1 MSLEPFGA
9 PLFPF
14 IALCSP
20 MNVEIAYLYKE
31 DKDSE
36 DVLSWTYFHANTDDL
51 EKAIRQ
57 ATTYFKSFV
66 KSNGWTKKAT
76 LKEIIPMR
84 HTKDEIISTVVS
96 TDTVPPAT
104 KRRSAPKP
112 KKSQPR
118 SASNASPRK
127 TTRTRTTTKKPK

>member
-14 IALCSP
+14 TALCSP

-51 EKAIRQ
+51 EKAVRQ

-66 KSNGWTKKAT
+66 KSNGWTRKAT
-76 LKEIIPMR
+76 LKEILPMR

-96 TDTVPPAT
+96 PDTVPPAR
-104 KRRSAPKP
+104 KRGSAPKP
-112 KKSQPR
+112 KKAQSRTTSKP
-118 SASNASPRK
+118 SPRK
-127 TTRTRTTTKKPK
+127 STRARTKTKKPQ

>member
-14 IALCSP
+14 TALCSP

-36 DVLSWTYFHANTDDL
+36 EVLSWTYFHANTDDL
-51 EKAIRQ
+51 EKATRQ

-66 KSNGWTKKAT
+66 KSNGWTRKAT
-76 LKEIIPMR
+76 LKEILPMR
-84 HTKDEIISTVVS
+84 HTQDEIARTVVS
-96 TDTVPPAT
+96 PDTVPPAG
-104 KRRSAPKP
+104 KRGSAPKP
-112 KKSQPR
+112 KKAPAR
-118 SASNASPRK
+118 SASKPSPRK
-127 TTRTRTTTKKPK
+127 TPRARTTAKKPK

>member
-14 IALCSP
+14 TALCST

-36 DVLSWTYFHANTDDL
+36 DVLSWTYFHANTDNL
-51 EKAIRQ
+51 EKAIKQ

-66 KSNGWTKKAT
+66 KSSGWTKKAT

-96 TDTVPPAT
+96 TDTVPPAG
-104 KRRSAPKP
+104 KRASAPRRKETPARTASKP
-112 KKSQPR
+112 
-118 SASNASPRK
+118 SPRK
-127 TTRTRTTTKKPK
+127 ATRTRTASKKS

>member
-14 IALCSP
+14 TALCST

-36 DVLSWTYFHANTDDL
+36 NVLSWTYFHANTDDI
-51 EKAIRQ
+51 EKATRQ

-84 HTKDEIISTVVS
+84 HTQDEITSTVVS
-96 TDTVPPAT
+96 TDAVPPAG
-104 KRRSAPKP
+104 KRGSAPRRKATPARTASKP
-112 KKSQPR
+112 
-118 SASNASPRK
+118 SPRK
-127 TTRTRTTTKKPK
+127 APRTRTASNKP